1 MAGVTGAVLSPVV
14 DVESLESAAVVDE
27 ADPELEAGADPAP
40 EELSLLAAG
49 AAGLSVVV
57 VASVVLVAEASPAV
71 ELSGAAVDGLAV
83 PALIALSPVVVE
95 PAVFVES
102 VEEPPNLLE
111 ITTSFGAVVP
121 PVLLP
126 PSDDFESVVD
136 AFVEVVPA
144 AATWLVS
151 EPLESTVDAGESG
164 KVSNIL

>member
-1 MAGVTGAVLSPVV
+1 M
-14 DVESLESAAVVDE
+14 VDE

-57 VASVVLVAEASPAV
+57 VASAVLVSVLVAVASPAV

-136 AFVEVVPA
+136 TFVEVVPA

-151 EPLESTVDAGESG
+151 EPLESTVDAGESSG